1 MAAPGCEHPRIRV
14 AALILLEGKVLL
26 VRHRKGNSVY
36 HLLPGGGVEAGES
49 LGQALARE
57 VAEET
62 GLAAHLERP
71 LIVSDTIDP
80 SGSRHLLNITCSVVV
95 EGGTLRVV
103 SDERVEGLDLVA
115 PHELLELDLRPPFA
129 KELVRAI
136 DAGTQYHATYLGP
149 LFTEEHT

>member
-26 VRHRKGNSVY
+26 VRHRKGDSVY

-49 LGQALARE
+49 LGAALARE

-62 GLAAHLERP
+62 GLVARLDRP
-71 LIVSDTIDP
+71 LIVNDTIDP
-80 SGSRHLLNITCSVVV
+80 SGSRHILNITCSAVV
-95 EGGTLRVV
+95 EGGRLRVV

-115 PHELLELDLRPPFA
+115 PHELHELDLRPPFA
-129 KELVRAI
+129 HELVRVI
-136 DAGTQYHATYLGP
+136 DTGARYHATYLGP
-149 LFTEEHT
+149 LFTQGHS